1 MVKVELHLLP
11 RNHTFMTLI
20 QRIVGV
26 LLGVLF
32 LVAVFVFASLAL
44 GVLLA
49 VGLVTWGW
57 LWWRSRSGRPVGST
71 GAIIEGEYRDET
83 PSQRVGD
90 RSRDKP

>member
-1 MVKVELHLLP
+1 
-11 RNHTFMTLI
+11 MTLI

-57 LWWRSRSGRPVGST
+57 LWWRSRSGRAVSRG
-71 GAIIEGEYRDET
+71 GAVIEGEYRDVT
-83 PSQRVGD
+83 PSQRVED
-90 RSRDKP
+90 RGHDKP

>member
-1 MVKVELHLLP
+1 
-11 RNHTFMTLI
+11 MTLI
-20 QRIVGV
+20 QRIGGV

-49 VGLVTWGW
+49 VGLVAWGW
-57 LWWRSRSGRPVGST
+57 LWWRSRSGRPVTRGD

-83 PSQRVGD
+83 PSQRVED
-90 RSRDKP
+90 RQRDKP